1 MSTPTTWRRAA
12 LTVAL
17 TSCLTCVVHA
27 QSVTG
32 SIFGQVPSAAN
43 TTVIIRS
50 LDTGF
55 TRTLSVDA
63 QGRYRATEL
72 PNGRYRVILQQ
83 DGNDIASRDN
93 VVVNIAS
100 GTEVSFT
107 GGAGDVTALD
117 RVEVRGISAPPIDIS
132 QVDTRSVLTYEQLQ
146 AIPTPRTVTSAA
158 LLAPGA
164 VASNSY
170 QVEGES
176 LASFG
181 GSAASENAY
190 YINGFPVTN
199 PLTSLGFTQLPFE
212 AIGQQQTLT
221 GGYGAEFGRSTGG
234 VVNVVTRRGN
244 NQWKGGAY
252 TMWAPKSLRATPRN
266 LYYANTGH
274 FPADDPRGPAFQ
286 TDGTLDRYR
295 NQDTSWENTTGLHGG
310 GPLIQDRLFFY
321 GNVELTQAEGQRVV
335 ARRQDSPANL
345 GSGYEQY
352 AFDTPAW
359 MGKLDW
365 YITDDHMLEFT
376 GLSHVTKRDRDR
388 YSFDYNTFSHGS
400 NQVSGT
406 ETRNDARLYIGKY
419 TGYLTDTLTLSVLY
433 GRQKVKRSSDEFGY
447 VPECQLIVADPENQ
461 APGFNYTGCQP
472 ATSMIRGAGEG
483 DKTEGGRL
491 DLTWRLGNHEIHIG
505 YDRQDAESH
514 VDSFYPGGYRWVYN
528 RTGPNTAIDPSN
540 GVIGTPASA
549 GGLGID
555 GYYVARNY
563 RTIKSDP
570 KTEQAA
576 QFIEDRWQISDR
588 WLLSLGLRNEQFTNF
603 TGTGEKFLSQ
613 RHQLAPRLGAVWDA
627 RGDSSLKLFAN
638 AGRYHLSLP
647 NGVAQRGAAG
657 ASHLSSEYYTYT
669 GVDPATGAPIGLAPI
684 AVDPGSIYLCP
695 GIGDGGAISTNLECG
710 TGGDPR
716 TIAAI
721 DMKSHYQD
729 EYILGMEQ
737 ALEHNMSWGAKFT
750 YRDLKSAIDDTCTPV
765 LNGGCF
771 MFNPGKANSFWV
783 ETAEGSGVFE
793 RKDYSAEELGFG
805 KLKRRYYALD
815 MYWEQRTENWY
826 AKVEYTLSRNYGN
839 TEGQLS
845 SELDVGEGGQ
855 MDVSQTQDWDLPQL
869 MQGGNGVLPNHRAHV
884 IKAFGYLQM
893 GEQWRAG
900 MSLVMASG
908 RPRNC
913 TSMYPTPDQGLYGG
927 SAYWF
932 CGLPG
937 TNGGN
942 DPSAPNYV
950 PPTDDYG
957 PSPRGSHGTTPWM
970 YNLNLNLTWN
980 PRWVNGLSLQAD
992 VMNVLNRQNPNFYNP
1007 RYALAGGQA
1016 RRADGYNPFYGQ
1028 ALNLTEE
1035 RYVRFTVR
1043 YDF

>member
-1 MSTPTTWRRAA
+1 MASLA
-12 LTVAL
+12 
-17 TSCLTCVVHA
+17 HA

-32 SIFGQVPSAAN
+32 SIFGQTPSGAN
-43 TTVIIRS
+43 TTVVIRS

-83 DGNDIASRDN
+83 NGNEIAARDE
-93 VVVNIAS
+93 VIVNIAS
-100 GTEVSFT
+100 GTEVSFA
-107 GGAGDVTALD
+107 GAGSDVQSLD
-117 RVEVRGISAPPIDIS
+117 RVEVRGMSAPPIDIS

-146 AIPTPRTVTSAA
+146 AIPTPRTITSAA
-158 LLAPGA
+158 LLAPGS

-244 NQWKGGAY
+244 NQWQGGAY
-252 TMWAPKSLRATPRN
+252 TTWVPRTLRASPRN
-266 LYYANTGH
+266 QYYAQTGH

-310 GPLIQDRLFFY
+310 GPLVRDRLFFY
-321 GNVELTQAEGQRVV
+321 GNVELTRNEGRRVV
-335 ARRQDSPANL
+335 ARRQDSPAEL

-376 GLSHVTKRDRDR
+376 GLSHVVKRDRER
-388 YSFDYNTFSHGS
+388 YSFDYGTFSHGS
-400 NQVSGT
+400 TQVAGT
-406 ETRNDARLYIGKY
+406 QTRNDARLYIGKY
-419 TGYLTDTLTLSVLY
+419 TGYLTDALTLSVLY
-433 GRQKVKRSSDEFGY
+433 GQQKVERSSGEFGY
-447 VPECQLIVADPENQ
+447 DPNCQLIIAPSSAQ
-461 APGFNYTGCQP
+461 APGFNYSGCQ
-472 ATSMIRGAGEG
+472 ATTSMIHGEGEG
-483 DKTEGGRL
+483 DETKGGRL
-491 DLTWRLGNHEIHIG
+491 DLTWRLGNHEIHVG
-505 YDRQDAESH
+505 YDRLDAESY
-514 VDSFYPGGYRWVYN
+514 VDSYYPGGYRWVYERVN
-528 RTGPNTAIDPSN
+528 NPNTSIDDSGVN
-540 GVIGTPASA
+540 GSPASA
-549 GGLGID
+549 GGLGVD
-555 GYYVARNY
+555 GYYVY
-563 RTIKSDP
+563 RQYRSINSAP
-570 KTEQAA
+570 STEQAA
-576 QFIEDRWQISDR
+576 QFIEDRWQITDN

-603 TGTGEKFLSQ
+603 TGRGEKFISQ
-613 RHQLAPRLGAVWDA
+613 RHQLAPRLGAVWDVH
-627 RGDSSLKLFAN
+627 GDSTLKLFAN

-647 NGVAQRGAAG
+647 TGVAQRGAAG
-657 ASHLSSEYYTYT
+657 TSHLSREYYTYT
-669 GVDPATGAPIGLAPI
+669 GVDPVTGTPLGLSPIEI
-684 AVDPGSIYLCP
+684 DPASIYICP
-695 GIGDGGAISTNLECG
+695 GIGDGGAVSSNLECG

-729 EYILGMEQ
+729 EYIFGMEQ
-737 ALEHNMSWGAKFT
+737 ALEHNMSWGAKLT

-771 MFNPGKANSFWV
+771 MFNPGKGNSFWV
-783 ETAEGSGVFE
+783 ETEKGSGMFE
-793 RKDYSAEELGFG
+793 RRDFSAEELGFG

-815 MYWEQRTENWY
+815 LYWEQRTENWY
-826 AKVEYTLSRNYGN
+826 AKLEYTLSRNYGN
-839 TEGQLS
+839 TEGQLNS
-845 SELDVGEGGQ
+845 DLDTGGGGQ
-855 MDVSQTQDWDLPQL
+855 ADVSQTQDWDLPQL
-869 MQGGNGVLPNHRAHV
+869 MEGGNGLLPNHRAHV
-884 IKAFGYLQM
+884 IKAFGYLQISD
-893 GEQWRAG
+893 QLRAG
-900 MSLVMASG
+900 ASLVMASG

-913 TSMYPTPDQGLYGG
+913 TSMYPIPSDDLYN
-927 SAYWF
+927 SAGYWF

-937 TNGGN
+937 SNGGTN
-942 DPSAPNYV
+942 PNVPDYV

-970 YNLNLNLTWN
+970 YNLNLNLTWT
-980 PRWVNGLSLQAD
+980 PRRVNGLTLQAD
-992 VMNVLNRQNPNFYNP
+992 VMNVLNRQNPNFYNL
-1007 RYALAGGQA
+1007 RYSVNGTGAA
-1016 RRADGYNPFYGQ
+1016 RDVDAYNPFYGQ
-1028 ALNLTEE
+1028 ALNFTEE